1 MSRLGMRQSTMS
13 LDVVDLRSFYA
24 SPLGRVAQRFVGA
37 IVRRQWAN
45 CSGYAMLGVGYATPY
60 LDSYRQE
67 AERVLAFMPAEQGVV
82 NWPESG
88 LSASAL
94 VDATCMP
101 LPEAC
106 MDRVLVVHA
115 LELSE
120 APRDL
125 LSEVW
130 RILTPGGRMLV
141 VAPNRRGVWARLES
155 TPFGQGQPYSR
166 GQLRDLLRE
175 TLFSPVHET
184 EALYVPPFGRG
195 LFLRTASAFERIGG
209 RFALP
214 GGGVHVIEATKQ
226 VYRPIGVRK
235 AVRRRLPQL
244 EPALSPTPAG
254 YGRKS

>member
-1 MSRLGMRQSTMS
+1 MA

-24 SPLGRVAQRFVGA
+24 SPLGRVAQRFVGT
-37 IVRRQWAN
+37 IVRDQWGTCA
-45 CSGYAMLGVGYATPY
+45 GQAILGIGYATPY
-60 LDSYRQE
+60 LASFRTQ

-88 LSASAL
+88 RSASAL

-101 LPEAC
+101 LPDAC

-115 LELSE
+115 LELSPS
-120 APRDL
+120 PRDL
-125 LSEVW
+125 LSEIW

-141 VAPNRRGVWARLES
+141 VAPNRRGVWARLET
-155 TPFGQGQPYSR
+155 TPFGQGLPYSR
-166 GQLRDLLRE
+166 SQLRDLLRE
-175 TLFSPVHET
+175 ALFSPIHEA

-195 LFLRTASAFERIGG
+195 LFLRTAAAFERIGG

-214 GGGVHVIEATKQ
+214 GGGVHIIEATKQ

-244 EPALSPTPAG
+244 EPALAPTPAG
-254 YGRKS
+254 FGRD